1 MQYAVLGGAGGFVL
15 SKKWEEFAPWSSSK
29 DPYAQAS
36 GPTWVDF
43 KPSHY
48 YVHARLKKR
57 GELLLYDIAPKG
69 HKASYPPHLDDQ
81 PRWGKCMESTGVVYS
96 TYHSAG
102 THHPRE
108 WM

>member
-1 MQYAVLGGAGGFVL
+1 MYAICCAVGAGGFVL

-43 KPSHY
+43 KSSHY

-57 GELLLYDIAPKG
+57 GNYFYMI
-69 HKASYPPHLDDQ
+69 
-81 PRWGKCMESTGVVYS
+81 
-96 TYHSAG
+96 
-102 THHPRE
+102 
-108 WM
+108 